1 MGEYRYKKADGWL
14 HTGDIADN
22 FKGVDFY
29 KGSEIDGIIDAS
41 TAVSMKTT
49 KVENVKDWLNSEPIK
64 DNIAFLKQGLTTKGF
79 NSNGKTLKITGKARI
94 DIYMPK
100 ENMTPERLK
109 SWMDELSKIT
119 TQSGS
124 KIEFN
129 INSLEEFIK

>member
-1 MGEYRYKKADGWL
+1 MGEYRYKKAEGWL
-14 HTGDIADN
+14 HTGDISDN

-29 KGSEIDGIIDAS
+29 KGTEIDGIIDAS

-49 KVENVKDWLNSEPIK
+49 KVENVNSWLISEPIK
-64 DNIAFLKQGLTTKGF
+64 DNIAFLKQGLTARGLE
-79 NSNGKTLKITGKARI
+79 SNGKTFRIKDKARI

-119 TQSGS
+119 TQSGN